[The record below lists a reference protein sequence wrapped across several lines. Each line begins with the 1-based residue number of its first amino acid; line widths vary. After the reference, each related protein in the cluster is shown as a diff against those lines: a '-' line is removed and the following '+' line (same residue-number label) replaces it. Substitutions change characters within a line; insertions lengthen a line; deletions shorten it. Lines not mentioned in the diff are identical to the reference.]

1 MEKKGRVLVA
11 MSGGI
16 DSSVAAV
23 LLHEQGYEVIGMTMK
38 TWDYASSGGDKK
50 ETGCCSLDS
59 INDARHIAVSLGFPH
74 YILDIREEFG
84 DSVIDYFT
92 NEYIEGRTP
101 NPCVMCNTHIKWDA
115 LLRRADQLGCEFI
128 ATGHYAQIRE
138 ENGRHIIS
146 KGVDVLKDQSYVLW
160 GVSQESLARTIL
172 PLGHL
177 TKARI
182 REMATE
188 RGFVDL
194 VNKSESYEICFV
206 PDNDYRGFLK
216 RRVPELE
223 EQVKGGNFI
232 DTEGKIIGKHEGYPF
247 YTVGQRK
254 GLGKA
259 FGYPAFVIEIRKE
272 SNEVVIGKVE
282 DLNRTGMWVGQL
294 NLQKYDSIPTEGIE
308 TITKVRYKDAGTAGH
323 VEQVGNRIKVDFAFD
338 VSGIAPGQAAVFY
351 EGDDV
356 VGGGWILKSYHK
368 GSVFE
373 NIQSFQTT

>member
-92 NEYIEGRTP
+92 NEYMEGRTP

-128 ATGHYAQIRE
+128 ATGHYAQIRQ

-294 NLQKYDSIPTEGIE
+294 NLQKYASIPAGGIE

-323 VEQVGNRIKVDFAFD
+323 IEQVGDRIKVDFALN

-356 VGGGWILKSYHK
+356 VGGGWILKSYQK